1 MTTYRALTRA
11 NVPTRR
17 AATLTGLRKSTMDR
31 AKAHDATR
39 ATPLVHPRPAPANQL
54 STRER
59 QRLLGVLDAEE
70 FIDRAPAQVYAALLA
85 RGQYLGSESTMYRV
99 LRAHQQVRERRRQAR
114 HPTRARPELTATG
127 PGQVYTWDITKLPG
141 PTRGDYFNAYVMI
154 DIYSRYIVG
163 VKVHSR
169 ESAPLAA
176 DMMREV
182 FEVHGTPHVVHGR
195 PRDVHDLQNRR

>member
-141 PTRGDYFNAYVMI
+141 PTKGVYYDACVMI
-154 DIYSRYIVG
+154 DIYSRYLVG
-163 VKVHSR
+163 AHVHTR
-169 ESAPLAA
+169 ETGVLAEEL
-176 DMMREV
+176 MKEV
-182 FEVHGTPHVVHGR
+182 FTIHGTPQVVHA
-195 PRDVHDLQNRR
+195 DRRH